1 MLDVTIVPWLGNSK
15 FITETILNK
24 LHDTSVEY
32 LRGLISETIVLDGN
46 KIFVEV
52 RGADE
57 IRVVGLFSGKEIS
70 FSKVPSSIHLFVA
83 DVGEVNRLNNNTVD
97 LNVRYKENDQCGSH
111 DEIYV
116 F

>member
-24 LHDTSVEY
+24 LHDTSVEF
-32 LRGLISETIVLDGN
+32 LKGLISGTIVLDGK

-57 IRVVGLFSGKEIS
+57 IRVVGLFSGKEIT
-70 FSKVPSSIHLFVA
+70 FSKVPSTIRLFVA
-83 DVGEVNRLNNNTVD
+83 DVSEVLLFAKNTID
-97 LNVRYKENDQCGSH
+97 LKVVYRENDHWDSQ